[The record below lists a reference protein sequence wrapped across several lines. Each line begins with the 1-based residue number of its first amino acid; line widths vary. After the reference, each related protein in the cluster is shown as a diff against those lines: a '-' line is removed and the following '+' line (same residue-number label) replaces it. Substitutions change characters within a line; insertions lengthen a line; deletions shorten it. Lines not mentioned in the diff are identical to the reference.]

1 MLCQTTSVRFDAAT
15 DMPSFEGKVILVTGG
30 NAGLGKQSVLDYAR
44 HNPRQI
50 WLAARSLNKAQTA
63 IDKITTAIPQ
73 HNNTSTIIK
82 PLELDLASFVSIRKA
97 AETFLAESD
106 RLDILM
112 LNAGIMGTEPGLTED
127 GYEIQFGTNH
137 MGHALLTKLLLP
149 ALTRTAAAPDSDVRV
164 VCMSSYG
171 HTQVPD
177 GGFRFDTPRTLAE
190 DLGPYGR
197 YYQSKLA
204 NVLFARHLAKVYP
217 QLTVASVHPG
227 LVQTQL
233 MDRASGTPTYVKVLT
248 KIGYRLLKTPEDGAK
263 NQLWASVSRDVK
275 SGEYYE
281 PVGVGGKASANGTND
296 ELARQLWEWTEME
309 LEGVKAW

>member
-1 MLCQTTSVRFDAAT
+1 MLCQSTSIRFDAAK
-15 DMPSFEGKVILVTGG
+15 DISSLEGKVILVTGG
-30 NAGLGKQSVLDYAR
+30 NAGLGKQSVLDFAR
-44 HNPRQI
+44 QNPRQI
-50 WLAARSLNKAQTA
+50 WLAARCLSKAQTTK
-63 IDKITTAIPQ
+63 DEITEAIP
-73 HNNTSTIIK
+73 HHRNTSNIIK
-82 PLELDLASFVSIRKA
+82 PLELDLTSFASIFQA

-112 LNAGIMGTEPGLTED
+112 LNAGIMATEPGLTKD

-149 ALTRTAAAPDSDVRV
+149 LLTRTAAGPGSDVRV
-164 VCMSSYG
+164 VCVSSHG

-177 GGFRFDTPRTLAE
+177 GDFRFDTPRTLAE
-190 DLGPYGR
+190 DLGAYGR

-227 LVQTQL
+227 IVQTQL
-233 MDRASGTPTYVKVLT
+233 MDRASGSPTYVKVLT

-263 NQLWASVSRDVK
+263 NQLWASVSKDVK

-281 PVGVGGKASANGTND
+281 PVGVAGKASANGTND
-296 ELARQLWEWTEME
+296 ELARQLWEWTERE
-309 LEGVKAW
+309 LEGFKAQ